1 MHPPGERVLSPPAQS
16 QKLGGEAAY
25 IVSLPHDGKCCLPTS
40 LNSFI
45 SVLFIIP
52 CPAAESDAKL
62 FCHMLLPQTTVQDRQ
77 IFSCCEVSQASPME
91 TRNITAEGWCKDSL
105 LTAGCRTKRLGK
117 CKRVSLSCYI
127 RQWYFH
133 LKATLLYGIEIIFPL
148 VSCTSTSSVSRAN
161 WA

>member
-1 MHPPGERVLSPPAQS
+1 MHPPGKSAQS
-16 QKLGGEAAY
+16 SCPEPKAGRGSCLQT
-25 IVSLPHDGKCCLPTS
+25 SLPHDGKCCLPTS

-105 LTAGCRTKRLGK
+105 LTAGCQTKRLGK

-148 VSCTSTSSVSRAN
+148 VSCASTSSVSRAN